1 MHKNIPSIAILAS
14 KMTKLVS
21 VKRFL
26 GRRSFHEENASE
38 TKISNCS
45 IFPEISIPLAIRII
59 KAGYG
64 REAEYMLSIG
74 KPENLWAAQYHGITA
89 ATKIPSS
96 RKA

>member
-21 VKRFL
+21 FKRFL
-26 GRRSFHEENASE
+26 GRRIFHGENASE
-38 TKISNCS
+38 TKVCS
-45 IFPEISIPLAIRII
+45 CSVFLETSIPLVIGISEG
-59 KAGYG
+59 GYG